1 MKSVYTRIGPLYI
14 RVVPAAIITEHHSL
28 CIRNGDLACCNCLRK
43 IRKLNPEI
51 AFVDTSSGSSLTQ
64 AVVGPSSPSCQHGA
78 GPISPSSQR
87 GAGPI

>member
-1 MKSVYTRIGPLYI
+1 MLQLS
-14 RVVPAAIITEHHSL
+14 
-28 CIRNGDLACCNCLRK
+28 RK

-78 GPISPSSQR
+78 GPSTSSSQR

>member
-1 MKSVYTRIGPLYI
+1 MKSFIVIRVVYTRIGPLYI

-28 CIRNGDLACCNCLRK
+28 CIRNGD
-43 IRKLNPEI
+43 I

-64 AVVGPSSPSCQHGA
+64 AVVGPSSPS
-78 GPISPSSQR
+78 SQR